1 MLRERAEGRRTA
13 GLEAAMERDKPR
25 VLMLAPRYPYP
36 PLGGDKLFLL
46 HTARAL
52 RDFRIT
58 LLSFCATREE
68 MEHEPTDGTFAEIHR
83 VFLPKWRSV
92 RNVVPA
98 LSASS
103 PLQLAYYWSKEFEAK
118 VEELLPLHDVAVAH
132 LIRTGQYLARARHS
146 IPRVLLMADAISL
159 TYARMGHLA
168 GTPHLW
174 RFLYRT
180 EFDRLFDYERKC
192 AAHFD
197 RIWLHSEIDREFL
210 GLDAQRVRIV
220 PMGIELSEFPFNP
233 AAQGNVI
240 AFVGNMSSSMNRD
253 GCMHFVREILPLL
266 RAHGDLRLRVIGA
279 CPERVR
285 AELLRYEGVE
295 VTGTVRRI
303 ADAVDG
309 AFCGVCPVRGGAGI
323 QNKVLNYMALGL
335 PCVTSEIGLEGIPAA
350 DGSELFVYRTPKH
363 AAEIILRLHG
373 DGELRRRVAAN
384 ARALIE
390 SRFDWTPIYG
400 EMREDIAQLIESRAS
415 RAA

>member
-1 MLRERAEGRRTA
+1 ML
-13 GLEAAMERDKPR
+13 KPR

-46 HTARAL
+46 HVARAL
-52 RDFRIT
+52 RDYRVT

-68 MEHEPTDGTFAEIHR
+68 MEHQPRDGVFAEIHR

-98 LSASS
+98 LSTSS
-103 PLQLAYYWSKEFEAK
+103 PLQLAYYWSREFETK
-118 VEELLPLHDVAVAH
+118 VQELLPRHDVAVAH
-132 LIRTGQYLARARHS
+132 LIRTGQYLAHAPRS

-159 TYARMGHLA
+159 TYARMGNLP
-168 GTPHLW
+168 GTAPLW

-192 AAHFD
+192 PAHFD
-197 RIWLHSEIDREFL
+197 RIWLHSEIDRKFL
-210 GLDAQRVRIV
+210 GLDARRVRIV
-220 PMGIELSEFPFNP
+220 PMGIELGEFPFNP
-233 AAQGNVI
+233 AAAGNVI

-253 GCMHFVREILPLL
+253 GCIHFIREILPLL
-266 RAHGDLRLRVIGA
+266 RQHADLRLRVIGA

-285 AELLRYEGVE
+285 SQLEQYDGVE

-303 ADAVDG
+303 ADAVEG

-335 PCVTSEIGLEGIPAA
+335 PCVTSAIGLEGIPAA
-350 DGSELFVYRTPKH
+350 DERELFVYRTPRH
-363 AAEIILRLHG
+363 AAEIILRLHH
-373 DGELRRRVAAN
+373 DSDLRRTVASN

-390 SRFDWTPIYG
+390 SRFDWAPIYA
-400 EMREDIAQLIESRAS
+400 EMREDIAALIESRAS
-415 RAA
+415 QAA